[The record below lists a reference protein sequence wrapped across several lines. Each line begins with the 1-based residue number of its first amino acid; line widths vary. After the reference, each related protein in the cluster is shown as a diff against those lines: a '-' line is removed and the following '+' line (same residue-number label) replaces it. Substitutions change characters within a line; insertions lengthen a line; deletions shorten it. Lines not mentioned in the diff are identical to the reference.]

1 MATLISVRPR
11 VLPLFLELVQGLRKT
26 GIFNRKKNPLPY
38 ETKTHHN
45 HQLHKKYWVAL
56 LGLVMCIFLLLDRPS
71 QAQNYPVRPIK
82 VINPYAPGGGSDV
95 LARRFVQE
103 VSLLL
108 NQSVYVDNIAGAGG
122 IPGMRQVAESPKD
135 GYTLVFALTAQ
146 YAINPSVFTHLPY
159 DPLRDFDMISLLASA
174 PYVLVVHPSVPAKG
188 ITELIH
194 LAKHQPEALS
204 YASAGNGSGSH
215 LCAAIFNQL
224 ARIQIQHI
232 PYKGG
237 GPGLID
243 VIAGRVPMTYVIY
256 PSMAAAEKSGKLR
269 ALGVTTTK
277 RLPSLPR
284 VPAIAETLPGYQA
297 DVWYMLATP
306 AGTPKEIIT
315 QLNSVFNKALVSPTL
330 KQSLDKDGILP
341 IGNSPTEAREFLRS
355 EILKWAPIVKSSGAR
370 ID

>member
-1 MATLISVRPR
+1 MFLKCFF
-11 VLPLFLELVQGLRKT
+11 LF
-26 GIFNRKKNPLPY
+26 I
-38 ETKTHHN
+38 
-45 HQLHKKYWVAL
+45 L
-56 LGLVMCIFLLLDRPS
+56 LFYFPVK
-71 QAQNYPVRPIK
+71 AQDYPVKPIRA
-82 VINPYAPGGGSDV
+82 VVGFAPGGPADLV
-95 LARRFVQE
+95 VRPVADKLYE
-103 VSLLL
+103 LLG
-108 NQSVYVDNIAGAGG
+108 QPIVVDYRPGANMAIASEL
-122 IPGMRQVAESPKD
+122 VAKAAAD
-135 GYTLVFALTAQ
+135 GYTLLATTSAFTM
-146 YAINPSVFTHLPY
+146 NPVTHAKLSF
-159 DPLRDFDMISLLASA
+159 DTLRDFIPISQTANSDFT
-174 PYVLVVHPSVPAKG
+174 LVINPGVPALTLVQF
-188 ITELIH
+188 IQV
-194 LAKHQPEALS
+194 AKSSPNKLTYGS
-204 YASAGNGSGSH
+204 SGNGGSLH
-215 LCAAIFNQL
+215 MAGEMLKLAAGIKML
-224 ARIQIQHI
+224 HV

-330 KQSLDKDGILP
+330 KQSLDNDGILP